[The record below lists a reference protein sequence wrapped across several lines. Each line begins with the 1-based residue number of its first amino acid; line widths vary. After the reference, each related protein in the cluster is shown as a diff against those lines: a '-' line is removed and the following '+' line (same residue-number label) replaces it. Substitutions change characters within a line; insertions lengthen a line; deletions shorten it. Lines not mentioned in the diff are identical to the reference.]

1 MILGLYFISGVF
13 LAALIMLF
21 RKRPVAYASLILF
34 LSAQTLLT
42 LFAFMHTGEKVLT
55 YFCFDNTGLLFLALL
70 TLLSYFTTYY
80 SIIYLKR
87 NRDNVF
93 RTAIYFSALI
103 LLLISVTGVYLSEHA
118 GLMWVFVE
126 ATTLS
131 VSLLIYHER
140 SKLSLEAT
148 WKYVFIC
155 SIGVALAFVG
165 IIFLGMAIQ
174 TNGIY
179 DLSFSAIM
187 AQAST
192 ANPFWMKMVFLF
204 ILVGFSTKMGL
215 FPLQAIKVDALNV
228 APSPVG
234 AFISTILMNA
244 GFLALYRFYH
254 VLSPGSITDWMNHL
268 LMWTGILSILIATVY
283 MLFVGNLKRM
293 GAYSGLEHI
302 GLMVVGLSLGR
313 PVLYAVFLHLI
324 LHTFVKSGFFF
335 HLGAVFH
342 HFRTYKISVIKDYF
356 GKTPLAAIVFFML
369 ILFLGAIPPS
379 GLFVSEFLIFKGLFN
394 DSHFWVMAL
403 LLILLTI
410 ILYALIRNSLN
421 IVFEEETSSAETYGK
436 IRWFELLPILLLL
449 ASVLWLAYFPPNVFV
464 DFLTQ
469 CTML

>member
-1 MILGLYFISGVF
+1 MMLGLYFISGLF
-13 LAALIMLF
+13 LATVTILV
-21 RKRPVAYASLILF
+21 RKRSVAYISMILF
-34 LSAQTLLT
+34 LIIQTLIT
-42 LFAFMHTGEKVLT
+42 IYAFEHIGEKEMT
-55 YFCFDNTGLLFLALL
+55 YFYFDNTGLLFLSLL
-70 TLLSYFTTYY
+70 TFLSYFTAYY
-80 SIIYLKR
+80 SFIYLKR

-93 RTAIYFSALI
+93 RTAIYCTALI
-103 LLLISVTGVYLSEHA
+103 MLLVSVTGVYLSEHA
-118 GLMWVFVE
+118 GLLWVFVE
-126 ATTLS
+126 ATTLC

-140 SKLSLEAT
+140 STLSLEAT

-165 IIFLGMAIQ
+165 IIFLGMAVQ
-174 TNGIY
+174 ANGVY
-179 DLSFSAIM
+179 DLSFSAIL
-187 AQAST
+187 AQASM

-234 AFISTILMNA
+234 AFISTVLMNA

-254 VLSPGSITDWMNHL
+254 ALSPGSIGEWMNNL
-268 LMWTGILSILIATVY
+268 LLWTGMFSILIATIY
-283 MLFVGNLKRM
+283 ILFVGNLKRM

-302 GLMVVGLSLGR
+302 GLIAVGLSLGG

-342 HFRTYKISVIKDYF
+342 HFRTYKINAIKDYF
-356 GKTPLAAIVFFML
+356 GKTPAAALIFFML

-394 DSHFWVMAL
+394 ALHFWEMAL

-410 ILYALIRNSLN
+410 IIYAFIKNVLN
-421 IVFEEETSSAETYGK
+421 IVFSEDTTAAETYGMIK
-436 IRWFELLPILLLL
+436 FFELIPIIILLM
-449 ASVLWLAYFPPNVFV
+449 SVIWLGYFPPRVFV
-464 DFLTQ
+464 EFLTN
-469 CTML
+469 CTM

>member
-1 MILGLYFISGVF
+1 MMLGLYFISGIF
-13 LAALIMLF
+13 LAAMTMLV
-21 RKRPVAYASLILF
+21 RKRSVAYTSLILF
-34 LSAQTLLT
+34 LFVQTLLT
-42 LFAFMHTGEKVLT
+42 AHAFMHRGEKVLT

-70 TLLSYFTTYY
+70 TVLSYFTAYY
-80 SIIYLKR
+80 SFIYLKR

-93 RTAIYFSALI
+93 RTAIYCTALI
-103 LLLISVTGVYLSEHA
+103 MLLVSVTGVYLSEHA

-126 ATTLS
+126 ATTLC

-140 SKLSLEAT
+140 STLSLEAT

-165 IIFLGMAIQ
+165 IIFLGMAVQ
-174 TNGIY
+174 SNGVY
-179 DLSFSAIM
+179 DLSFSAIL

-254 VLSPGSITDWMNHL
+254 ALSPGSTGEWMNNL
-268 LMWTGILSILIATVY
+268 LMWTGMLSILIATIY

-302 GLMVVGLSLGR
+302 GLIAVGLSLGG

-324 LHTFVKSGFFF
+324 LHTFIKSGFFF
-335 HLGAVFH
+335 HLGAVFN
-342 HFRTYKISVIKDYF
+342 HFRTYKINGIKDYF
-356 GKTPLAAIVFFML
+356 GKAPLAALVFFML

-394 DSHFWVMAL
+394 ASHFWEMFL

-410 ILYALIRNSLN
+410 IIFAFIRNALN
-421 IVFEEETSSAETYGK
+421 IVFAEDTSATETYGK
-436 IRWFELLPILLLL
+436 IRLIELLPILLLL
-449 ASVLWLAYFPPNVFV
+449 VSVIWLAYFPPKVFV